1 MMLTINELQT
11 SLTQSTDAAYELQKE
26 SKIEKNKLI
35 NESTLIKLRYNK
47 LENKLDSVK
56 EKLSKYNPRNVTKLE
71 KKGKTKTSVI
81 RGYKFKSLKL
91 RKNCGKDNL
100 KLSMKN

>member
-1 MMLTINELQT
+1 MSQMMLTINELQT

-47 LENKLDSVK
+47 LENKLDSAK
-56 EKLSKYNPRNVTKLE
+56 EKLSKYNPRNVNQKSDILQQLE
-71 KKGKTKTSVI
+71 KKEKP
-81 RGYKFKSLKL
+81 RHQ
-91 RKNCGKDNL
+91 
-100 KLSMKN
+100 

>member
-1 MMLTINELQT
+1 MLTINELQT

-35 NESTLIKLRYNK
+35 NELTLIKLRYNK

-56 EKLSKYNPRNVTKLE
+56 EKLSKYNPRNVTKRE
-71 KKGKTKTSVI
+71 K
-81 RGYKFKSLKL
+81 
-91 RKNCGKDNL
+91 RKNQDISDQRLQIQEFEAVKVLWKDNL

>member
-1 MMLTINELQT
+1 MWECYDQMSQMMLTINELQT

-47 LENKLDSVK
+47 LENKLDSAK
-56 EKLSKYNPRNVTKLE
+56 EKLSKYNPCNVNQKSDILQQLE
-71 KKGKTKTSVI
+71 KK
-81 RGYKFKSLKL
+81 
-91 RKNCGKDNL
+91 
-100 KLSMKN
+100 